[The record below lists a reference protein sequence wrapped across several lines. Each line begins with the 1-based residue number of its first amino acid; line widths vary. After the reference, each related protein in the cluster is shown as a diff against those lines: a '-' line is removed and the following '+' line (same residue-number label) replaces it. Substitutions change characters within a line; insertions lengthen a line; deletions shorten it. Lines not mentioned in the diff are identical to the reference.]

1 MFFRRSLRFLKTHW
15 FNVLCDTCTGVGRQR
30 LVGLSSEV
38 AFNAMLAMFPAIM
51 AALAILG
58 QVLPER
64 AVLDLITENL
74 KTLPPEEVQ
83 NILNGFIGQLE
94 LPKGDGLFSLSFAAA
109 LWIASAALSSI
120 MNALDRIY
128 RVPKSKTRP
137 FWKAK
142 LISIALTLGSMLMLA
157 VASILIIISDFIV
170 KFIVG
175 RVGEYESELMSA
187 WYQLTFPL
195 ALTLVAIAFA
205 FIYRY
210 GTSRWKRGTPVIPGA
225 IAATVLWAAVSSLF
239 RLYVSSFGSYNLYYG
254 AVGAAIVLLLWLK
267 LSALAIL
274 VGAQLNM
281 SIGRFRRRNY
291 RRYRQAQ
298 TSSQNSPQ
306 NSPLDQPAD
315 SSH

>member
-15 FNVLCDTCTGVGRQR
+15 FNVLCDTCAGVGRQR

>member
-1 MFFRRSLRFLKTHW
+1 MLFRRSLRFLKTHW
-15 FNVLCDTCTGVGRQR
+15 FDVLRDTGAGVARQR

-74 KTLPPEEVQ
+74 RMLPPEEVQ
-83 NILNGFIGQLE
+83 NILDGFIGQLE

-128 RVPKSKTRP
+128 RVPKYKTRP

-142 LISIALTLGSMLMLA
+142 LISIALTIGSMLMLA
-157 VASILIIISDFIV
+157 VASILIIISDLIV
-170 KFIVG
+170 NFLVG
-175 RVGEYESELMSA
+175 QVGEYESELMSA

-210 GTSRWKRGTPVIPGA
+210 GPSVWTRGTPVIPGA
-225 IAATVLWAAVSSLF
+225 IAATVLWAAVSNLF
-239 RLYVSSFGSYNLYYG
+239 RLYVASFGSYNLYYG

-291 RRYRQAQ
+291 RRYRQ
-298 TSSQNSPQ
+298 SQNSPQ
-306 NSPLDQPAD
+306 NSPLDQPVD

>member
-1 MFFRRSLRFLKTHW
+1 MFFRRSVRFLKTHW
-15 FNVLCDTCTGVGRQR
+15 FDVLRDTCAGVGRQR

-74 KTLPPEEVQ
+74 KMLPPEEVQ
-83 NILNGFIGQLE
+83 NILDGFIGQLE

-128 RVPKSKTRP
+128 RVPKSQTRP

-142 LISIALTLGSMLMLA
+142 LISIVLTVGSMLMLA

-170 KFIVG
+170 KFLVG
-175 RVGEYESELMSA
+175 QVGEYESELMSA

-210 GTSRWKRGTPVIPGA
+210 GPSIWKRGTPVIPGA
-225 IAATVLWAAVSSLF
+225 IVATVLWAAVSNLF
-239 RLYVSSFGSYNLYYG
+239 RLYVASFGSYNLYYG

-274 VGAQLNM
+274 LGAQLNM

-291 RRYRQAQ
+291 RRYRQ
-298 TSSQNSPQ
+298 SQNSPQ
-306 NSPLDQPAD
+306 HSPQPLD

>member
-1 MFFRRSLRFLKTHW
+1 AAYPMLFRRSLRFLKTHW
-15 FNVLCDTCTGVGRQR
+15 FDVLRDTGAGVARQR

-74 KTLPPEEVQ
+74 KMLPPEEVQ
-83 NILNGFIGQLE
+83 NILDGFIGQLE

-120 MNALDRIY
+120 MNALDRIH
-128 RVPKSKTRP
+128 RVPKHKTRP

-142 LISIALTLGSMLMLA
+142 LISLALTIGSMLMLA
-157 VASILIIISDFIV
+157 VASILIIISDLIV
-170 KFIVG
+170 NFLVG
-175 RVGEYESELMSA
+175 QVGEYESELMSA

-195 ALTLVAIAFA
+195 ALILVAFAFA
-205 FIYRY
+205 FIYRH
-210 GTSRWKRGTPVIPGA
+210 GPSVWTRGTPVIPGA
-225 IAATVLWAAVSSLF
+225 IAATVLWAAVSNLF
-239 RLYVSSFGSYNLYYG
+239 RLYVASFGSYNLYYG

-291 RRYRQAQ
+291 RRYRQ
-298 TSSQNSPQ
+298 SQNSPQ
-306 NSPLDQPAD
+306 NSPLDQPVD